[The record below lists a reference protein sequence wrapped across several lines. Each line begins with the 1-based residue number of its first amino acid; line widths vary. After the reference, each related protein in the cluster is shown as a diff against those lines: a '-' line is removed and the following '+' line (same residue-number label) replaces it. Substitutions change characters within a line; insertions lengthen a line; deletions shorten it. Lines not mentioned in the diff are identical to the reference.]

1 MSLHHVV
8 RGLGSQLPSESLS
21 LNAVTSIVCSAIMLC
36 LAALVSYTFTISYNE
51 LSKCHSNGTVEVYC
65 IH

>member
-21 LNAVTSIVCSAIMLC
+21 LNADSIVCSAIMLC